1 MNGTPT
7 SYTSTAIALHWL
19 IALLIFTLFPVG
31 LYMVGLPLSP
41 EKLRIYSYHK
51 WTGVTIFLLVLLRL
65 AWRLTHGAPPPA
77 AMPPWQRRLAALSH
91 GALYLLLLVI
101 PLSGWVMS
109 SALGVP
115 VVYFGVLPLP
125 DLVAKNKELGEV
137 LKLVHASLNFTL
149 AALVVVHAAAAV
161 KHHLVDRDDVLVRMI
176 PFLQP
181 RIEKSR

>member
-1 MNGTPT
+1 MPIA
-7 SYTSTAIALHWL
+7 YTRTAIALHWL
-19 IALLIFTLFPVG
+19 MALLIFALFPVG

-51 WTGVTIFLLVLLRL
+51 WTGVTIFLLALLRL
-65 AWRLTHGAPPPA
+65 AWRLSHGAPPPPA
-77 AMPPWQRRLAALSH
+77 AMPPWQRRLAAVSH

-125 DLVAKNKELGEV
+125 DLVAKNKELGEA
-137 LKLVHASLNFTL
+137 LKVVHASLNFTL
-149 AALVVVHAAAAV
+149 AALVVLHTAAAL

-176 PFLQP
+176 PFLNP
-181 RIEKSR
+181 LIEKSR

>member
-1 MNGTPT
+1 MPT
-7 SYTSTAIALHWL
+7 AYTRTAIALHWL
-19 IALLIFTLFPVG
+19 IALLIFALFPVG

-51 WTGVTIFLLVLLRL
+51 WTGVTVFLLALLRL
-65 AWRLTHGAPPPA
+65 AWRLTHGAPPPPA
-77 AMPPWQRRLAALSH
+77 AMPPWQRRLAAVSH

-125 DLVAKNKELGEV
+125 DLVAKNKELGEAV
-137 LKLVHASLNFTL
+137 KVVHASLNFTL
-149 AALVVVHAAAAV
+149 AALVVLHAAAAL

-176 PFLQP
+176 PFLKP
-181 RIEKSR
+181 PIENSR